1 MVIGPGDFARRSI
14 PTEGLVLRGLV
25 SNGLR
30 SGGLRIR
37 RGQLRVLDAIAE
49 NQSTRERFDLLNLG
63 RDKKSR
69 LSGREW
75 RGNFDQGIELVL
87 LQAVEADAT
96 LGYVLAL
103 DDFVC
108 VSWVAHAGAETHA
121 NANGAPLVDGP
132 SVCIKLSRGNVLELS
147 RGRATCVAGR
157 AIAGSGACSTA
168 VATATTAE
176 V

>member
-1 MVIGPGDFARRSI
+1 MIGPGDFARRSI

-49 NQSTRERFDLLNLG
+49 NQSPRERFDLLNLG

-87 LQAVEADAT
+87 LPAVEADAT

-108 VSWVAHAGAETHA
+108 VAGWRTQALKLTRMRTGRRLLMGCPFAASSRVGMSWNSAA
-121 NANGAPLVDGP
+121 
-132 SVCIKLSRGNVLELS
+132 
-147 RGRATCVAGR
+147 GRATCVAGR

-168 VATATTAE
+168 VAAATTAE